1 VAEEGAKRSRVITYA
16 VIRTGSPA
24 TIKADKARLLS
35 HLKTRTDGGIWTI
48 ETGQTVHGLHLNIVA
63 GGNDPLTA
71 DALAERWRVD
81 ADVWAEEVP
90 NEDARNVAA
99 YSAKQAGFPD
109 REEYGGHLYGS
120 FGSWKTP
127 LQALSS
133 QRTAKSNPIAHAAA
147 LNEQLRHCI
156 PEPPP
161 FTEPPPTFRPP
172 MPEGGPFSGTETAAQ
187 RRERH
192 ERNQQEAARARAQ
205 FEEEQRKWAT
215 RKHLRHLFAAYAGEV
230 DTKGVVYVDGY
241 GIATRGDFV
250 ALGILTGST
259 AGAREDWQEEAE
271 QAQRLADL
279 RGALRGRR

>member
-1 VAEEGAKRSRVITYA
+1 
-16 VIRTGSPA
+16 
-24 TIKADKARLLS
+24 
-35 HLKTRTDGGIWTI
+35 
-48 ETGQTVHGLHLNIVA
+48 
-63 GGNDPLTA
+63 
-71 DALAERWRVD
+71 
-81 ADVWAEEVP
+81 
-90 NEDARNVAA
+90 
-99 YSAKQAGFPD
+99 
-109 REEYGGHLYGS
+109 
-120 FGSWKTP
+120 
-127 LQALSS
+127 
-133 QRTAKSNPIAHAAA
+133 
-147 LNEQLRHCI
+147 
-156 PEPPP
+156 
-161 FTEPPPTFRPP
+161 

-250 ALGILTGST
+250 ALGILEGST